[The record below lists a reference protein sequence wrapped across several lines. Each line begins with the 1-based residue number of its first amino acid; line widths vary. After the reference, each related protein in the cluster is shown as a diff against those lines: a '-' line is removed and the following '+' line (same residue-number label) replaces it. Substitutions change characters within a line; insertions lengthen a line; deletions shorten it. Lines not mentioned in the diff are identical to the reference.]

1 MAIGRRRR
9 GTVVVAAALML
20 AATVSCSSAKDES
33 SSSSGESPTPTSAAE
48 AQPKADFTNVTPEMF
63 VGRTAVPNGLAL
75 AFTPPEI
82 STDVP
87 PNDPVTPPECG
98 PIFFGPTPT
107 QYGSIGWQTP
117 PSDTGT
123 GSGYKL
129 FLIVPAERPDIKSLV
144 GKCSTIE
151 HQGSTV
157 NVAALP
163 LQGVPDWATA
173 TRTTT
178 DGADGATIIGLFR
191 GLYISVTFSQTPAGD
206 LAVGD
211 SDGLV
216 RLFYEQVKKL
226 EAM

>member
-1 MAIGRRRR
+1 
-9 GTVVVAAALML
+9 
-20 AATVSCSSAKDES
+20 
-33 SSSSGESPTPTSAAE
+33 
-48 AQPKADFTNVTPEMF
+48 
-63 VGRTAVPNGLAL
+63 
-75 AFTPPEI
+75 
-82 STDVP
+82 
-87 PNDPVTPPECG
+87 VTPPECG

-107 QYGSIGWQTP
+107 QYGSVAWQTP
-117 PSDTGT
+117 PSDTGS

-129 FLIVPAERPDIKSLV
+129 FLIVPAERPDIAALV
-144 GKCSTIE
+144 GKCSKIE

-157 NVAALP
+157 DVTPLP

-178 DGADGATIIGLFR
+178 EGADGATIIGLFR